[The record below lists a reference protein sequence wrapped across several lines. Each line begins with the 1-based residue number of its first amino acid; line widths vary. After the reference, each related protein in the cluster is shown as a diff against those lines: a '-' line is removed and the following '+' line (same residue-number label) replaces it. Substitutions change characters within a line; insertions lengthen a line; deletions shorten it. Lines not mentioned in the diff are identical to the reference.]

1 MLMEKERGRKIKID
15 LEIMILRTLKTKS
28 KTTNHIN

>member
-1 MLMEKERGRKIKID
+1 MEKERGRKNKDRFRNYDIKNF
-15 LEIMILRTLKTKS
+15 KNPKS